1 MQPTNIK
8 QQFLT
13 KRKDL
18 VDTLYLMM
26 LQGINQL
33 LPIFVMPYLMIK
45 LGATGYGYVGFALSV
60 IQYLIIIV
68 DFGFNLTNSF
78 L

>member
-8 QQFLT
+8 QYFLT
-13 KRKDL
+13 NRKDL

-60 IQYLIIIV
+60 IQYLINIV
-68 DFGFNLTNSF
+68 DF
-78 L
+78 

>member
-8 QQFLT
+8 QHFLT
-13 KRKDL
+13 NRKDL

-33 LPIFVMPYLMIK
+33 LYFCDAVSHDKTRCHRLWLCWIC
-45 LGATGYGYVGFALSV
+45 SV
-60 IQYLIIIV
+60 CYTIPNYHC
-68 DFGFNLTNSF
+68 
-78 L
+78 

>member
-8 QQFLT
+8 QYFLT
-13 KRKDL
+13 NRKDL

-33 LPIFVMPYLMIK
+33 LPIL
-45 LGATGYGYVGFALSV
+45 
-60 IQYLIIIV
+60 
-68 DFGFNLTNSF
+68 
-78 L
+78 

>member
-1 MQPTNIK
+1 MQPIKIK
-8 QQFLT
+8 QQIST
-13 KRKDL
+13 NRKEL

-45 LGATGYGYVGFALSV
+45 LYVPQVMVMLDLLCLL
-60 IQYLIIIV
+60 Y
-68 DFGFNLTNSF
+68 NT
-78 L
+78 